1 MATGTAYSSCL
12 AVRSRTDDKD
22 MARLLLAP
30 TNQHPP
36 AAAVV
41 VNGVRTKCGAV
52 HNNNSAAEQVRVVDK
67 GC

>member
-1 MATGTAYSSCL
+1 MSRSQEPNGRQGYGS
-12 AVRSRTDDKD
+12 AVISPHQ
-22 MARLLLAP
+22 P
-30 TNQHPP
+30 TPP
-36 AAAVV
+36 AAAAVV